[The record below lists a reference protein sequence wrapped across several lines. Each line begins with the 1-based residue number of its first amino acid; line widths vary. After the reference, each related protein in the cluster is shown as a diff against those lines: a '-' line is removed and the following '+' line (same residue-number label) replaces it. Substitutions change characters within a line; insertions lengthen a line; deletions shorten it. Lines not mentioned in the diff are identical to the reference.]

1 MSVFSY
7 SDLGISKIG
16 DKADR
21 KVLWTAAGK
30 TGVKGRAHAWIVAED
45 ALSCSN
51 DMSSRY
57 KCCIVSYGPCNYVV
71 VICESYPTS
80 TNERRRGPVVIRC
93 HMIPDGVVRNSMLCS
108 SCDN

>member
-30 TGVKGRAHAWIVAED
+30 TGVKGRAHAWIVAEG

-51 DMSSRY
+51 DMSSR
-57 KCCIVSYGPCNYVV
+57 V
-71 VICESYPTS
+71 
-80 TNERRRGPVVIRC
+80 
-93 HMIPDGVVRNSMLCS
+93 
-108 SCDN
+108 